1 MNMKLKE
8 DFIQTWH
15 KYFNNA
21 ELPITFYYTDEEG
34 HADLVKPGTQ
44 ARCIMGPLVKVRR
57 GVSLAFNAESGGC
70 FGGLGTMGFS
80 DRSTLDLEPN
90 LEYFLSCGI
99 PGKVEGERFKKSP
112 EIVKEQY
119 KNSPIFKAPA
129 KNIVFKRWDKLSVSD
144 NPQVVIF
151 FVKPDVLSGL
161 YNLAN
166 FDTKDPNAVVAPWGS
181 GCSSII
187 QDPYLRKDL
196 ANPQGII
203 GMFDTSAR
211 PFVSPDELTFSVP
224 INKFVSMINNMEE
237 SFLITNSWKAIQ
249 KRIK

>member
-1 MNMKLKE
+1 MDMQLKE
-8 DFIQTWH
+8 DFIRTWQ

-34 HADLVKPGTQ
+34 HADLVKPGTE
-44 ARCIMGPLVKVRR
+44 ARCIIGPLIKVRR
-57 GVSLAFNAESGGC
+57 GASFTFNAESVGCSGGKT
-70 FGGLGTMGFS
+70 FLGFS
-80 DRSTLDLEPN
+80 DNNVLNTDPD

-99 PGKVEGERFKKSP
+99 PGKIEGERFKKSP
-112 EIVKEQY
+112 EIVRKQY
-119 KNSPIFKAPA
+119 SRSPIFTAPA
-129 KNIVFKRWDKLSVSD
+129 RYSVFKRWDKLEATD

-151 FVKPDVLSGL
+151 FTKPDVLSGL

-166 FDTKDPNAVVAPWGS
+166 FDTANPNAVMAPWGS

-187 QDPYLRKDL
+187 QDPYLENDSAKPR
-196 ANPQGII
+196 AVI

-211 PFVSPDELTFSVP
+211 PFVATDELTFSVP
-224 INKFVSMINNMEE
+224 INKFVSMVGNMEE
-237 SFLITNSWKAIQ
+237 SFLITKSWKAIQ